1 VAWSGEFSAKTGAR
15 VRVLPTST
23 GYDRSSWLNTGQGQ
37 ISLVQPSDFFDQM
50 EGLEG
55 YVAKDAGPSDNRLA
69 FVGLV
74 TPWGYMVRG
83 DSSIKTVDDL
93 KKGTRT
99 VFYSGS
105 TFISNGIRALVAMA
119 GLQES
124 DIEKVEVGGYVA
136 NTKVLTEG
144 RGEVTF
150 TSPISGT
157 SYEAEA
163 NPNGIRWLEISPSH
177 PGFAKYRALS
187 PGYVIA
193 TTISGPKSA
202 IGVTMDHA
210 YQSNHVLAEE
220 SPDFVYNLVKWL
232 DQNHDLYK
240 EKFIHAKML
249 TIDNMVGYLEAGALV
264 PFHEGTIRYLKELG
278 KWNDKFQARQ
288 DKLVELTKKR
298 VAVYEAAV
306 AEAEKAGIDTKTPND
321 AWHKFW
327 ADFRAKNGESEA
339 FAAKVDAIGM

>member
-1 VAWSGEFSAKTGAR
+1 
-15 VRVLPTST
+15 
-23 GYDRSSWLNTGQGQ
+23 
-37 ISLVQPSDFFDQM
+37 
-50 EGLEG
+50 
-55 YVAKDAGPSDNRLA
+55 
-69 FVGLV
+69 
-74 TPWGYMVRG
+74 
-83 DSSIKTVDDL
+83 
-93 KKGTRT
+93 
-99 VFYSGS
+99 
-105 TFISNGIRALVAMA
+105 
-119 GLQES
+119 
-124 DIEKVEVGGYVA
+124 
-136 NTKVLTEG
+136 
-144 RGEVTF
+144 
-150 TSPISGT
+150 
-157 SYEAEA
+157 
-163 NPNGIRWLEISPSH
+163 
-177 PGFAKYRALS
+177 
-187 PGYVIA
+187 
-193 TTISGPKSA
+193 
-202 IGVTMDHA
+202 MDHA